1 VFAAEEG
8 AFLLKTVTNDTDAAM
23 RTRRRQ
29 GMDGAFEAIERMS
42 LAVLDYLKGLVVI
55 IPTRLAYCHDITS
68 LIRNRLSRSDNPRM
82 RSLS

>member
-1 VFAAEEG
+1 MFAAEER

-23 RTRRRQ
+23 RTRWRQ

-55 IPTRLAYCHDITS
+55 IPTRLAYCHDTTS
-68 LIRNRLSRSDNPRM
+68 LIRNRSPGFDNARM
-82 RSLS
+82 RWPS